1 MFELSANDY
10 QAIWLSA
17 KVATLA
23 TLLALPAGFAVAAV
37 LVFVRLPGKALLEG
51 LINLPLVL
59 PPVVVGYLLLM
70 LLGDGSPLGDLLKA
84 LDIRVI
90 FTWKAAVLAALV
102 VGFPLLVRS
111 LRIGMESIDKNLLAA
126 ARTLGAP
133 WHDLLFTMI
142 LPLSWRSMLAG
153 ATLMFARGLGEFGA
167 TIMIAGNIAGTT
179 RTIPLAIY
187 DYTAVPGGD
196 GQALTLCLVAIVLS
210 LAVLLVS
217 EGIGDRRRIE
227 TEKSS

>member
-142 LPLSWRSMLAG
+142 LPLSRRSMLAG

-217 EGIGDRRRIE
+217 EGIGDRRSIE

>member
-142 LPLSWRSMLAG
+142 LPLSRRSMLAG

>member
-10 QAIWLSA
+10 QAIWLST

-23 TLLALPAGFAVAAV
+23 TLLALPAGFAVAAL

-59 PPVVVGYLLLM
+59 PPVVVGYLLL
-70 LLGDGSPLGDLLKA
+70 LLVGQDSWFGGLLNTLG
-84 LDIRVI
+84 IHVI
-90 FTWKAAVLAALV
+90 FTWKAAMLAALV

-111 LRIGMESIDKNLLAA
+111 LRIGMESIDQDLLAA

-133 WHDLLFTMI
+133 WHDQLFTMI
-142 LPLSWRSMLAG
+142 LPLSWRSLLAG

-167 TIMIAGNIAGTT
+167 TIMIAGNIAGST

-187 DYTAVPGGD
+187 DYAAVPGGD
-196 GQALTLCLVAIVLS
+196 SQALTLCLVAISLS
-210 LAVLLVS
+210 LTVLLGS
-217 EGIGDRRRIE
+217 ERLVGRRRAKRE
-227 TEKSS
+227 NNS

>member
-17 KVATLA
+17 QVATLA
-23 TLLALPAGFAVAAV
+23 TLLALPAGFAVAAL
-37 LVFVRLPGKALLEG
+37 LVFVRLPGKAVLEG
-51 LINLPLVL
+51 LVNLPLVL
-59 PPVVVGYLLLM
+59 PPVVVGYLLL
-70 LLGDGSPLGDLLKA
+70 LLVGQDSWFGGLLNTLG
-84 LDIRVI
+84 IRVI

-111 LRIGMESIDKNLLAA
+111 LRIGMESIDKDLLAA

-142 LPLSWRSMLAG
+142 LPLSWRSLLAG

-167 TIMIAGNIAGTT
+167 TIMIAGNIAGST

-187 DYTAVPGGD
+187 DYAAVPGGD
-196 GQALTLCLVAIVLS
+196 GQALTLCLVAIGLS
-210 LAVLLVS
+210 LSVLLGS
-217 EGIGDRRRIE
+217 ERLVGRRRAG

>member
-17 KVATLA
+17 QVATLA
-23 TLLALPAGFAVAAV
+23 TLLALPAGFAVAAL
-37 LVFVRLPGKALLEG
+37 LVFVRLPGKAVLEG
-51 LINLPLVL
+51 LVNLPLVL
-59 PPVVVGYLLLM
+59 PPVVVGYLLL
-70 LLGDGSPLGDLLKA
+70 LLVGQDSWFGGLLNTLG
-84 LDIRVI
+84 IHVI

-111 LRIGMESIDKNLLAA
+111 LRIGMEAIDQDLLAA

-133 WHDLLFTMI
+133 WHDQLFTMI
-142 LPLSWRSMLAG
+142 LPLSWRSLLAG

-167 TIMIAGNIAGTT
+167 TIMIAGNIAGST

-187 DYTAVPGGD
+187 DYAAVPGGD
-196 GQALTLCLVAIVLS
+196 SQALTLCLVAISLS
-210 LAVLLVS
+210 LTVLLGS
-217 EGIGDRRRIE
+217 ERLVGRRRAKR
-227 TEKSS
+227 EKNS

>member
-133 WHDLLFTMI
+133 WHDLLFTII
-142 LPLSWRSMLAG
+142 LPLSRRSMLAG